1 MPSLTL
7 LFNRAREVDRKTANE
22 LRDSSQ
28 YGTQVNSRN
37 DLLNRMSR
45 NTQRRANTAQKSK
58 ALKEEN
64 NIVSELCSKID
75 DEKNSR
81 KLSITR
87 QKELSDELSSLQA
100 TSAKPKRMAK
110 ACAAPTLELTLRASS
125 SGRVT
130 STSKVKGKA
139 RAAADPYPGPVMGE
153 CNVFSLQ
160 HHHSMSSQ
168 APVPHQEHALT
179 DIMSAQNIPP
189 QDEGTGTHNDE

>member
-7 LFNRAREVDRKTANE
+7 RSNRAREVDRKTANE

-45 NTQRRANTAQKSK
+45 NTQRRANTAQKAK

-64 NIVSELCSKID
+64 NIISELRSKID

-100 TSAKPKRMAK
+100 TSAKPKRTAK
-110 ACAAPTLELTLRASS
+110 ARAAPTLEPTLCASS

-130 STSKVKGKA
+130 STLKVKGKA
-139 RAAADPYPGPVMGE
+139 RAAADPYPVTGE
-153 CNVFSLQ
+153 CNIFSLQ
-160 HHHSMSSQ
+160 HHHTQCRLKLLCHVKS
-168 APVPHQEHALT
+168 
-179 DIMSAQNIPP
+179 
-189 QDEGTGTHNDE
+189 TH

>member
-7 LFNRAREVDRKTANE
+7 LFNRAHEVDRKTANE

-64 NIVSELCSKID
+64 NIVSELRSKID

-100 TSAKPKRMAK
+100 TSTKPKRTAK
-110 ACAAPTLELTLRASS
+110 AHVAPMLEPTLRASS
-125 SGRVT
+125 SGRVM

-139 RAAADPYPGPVMGE
+139 RAAADLMQLWVSGL
-153 CNVFSLQ
+153 FSATSS
-160 HHHSMSSQ
+160 HSMSSQ
-168 APVPHQEHALT
+168 APMPRQEHALT

-189 QDEGTGTHNDE
+189 LDKGTGAHNDE